1 MLYRT
6 SHAIT
11 VLAFGD
17 NHQLAVM
24 LPPGGVLQV
33 LRPAQDDRF
42 VIVSIKGEEFLVFEP
57 DIREGGEFLSAGLV
71 ESL

>member
-1 MLYRT
+1 MLYRA

-24 LPPGGVLQV
+24 LPPGGILEVI
-33 LRPAQDDRF
+33 RPARDGRF
-42 VIVSIKGEEFLVFEP
+42 VIVSIKGEEFLVLQS
-57 DIREGGEFLSAGLV
+57 DLMTRGELFP
-71 ESL
+71 